1 MNNLKSN
8 KFSILIEPNL
18 KKTFSIKQNPEQVKT
33 ILTSLTADYHFS
45 KTFEGK
51 IKNGYLSGLYTNLAL
66 VNGMVIGYV
75 KIKGDYDLEKGDLKI
90 VVFPSILFWAV
101 CIFVLIG
108 NTILFFQRDSSSNIG
123 AFFIILF
130 GIVNYIVY
138 LAESWSFIKNIKR
151 IIK

>member
-1 MNNLKSN
+1 
-8 KFSILIEPNL
+8 L

-66 VNGMVIGYV
+66 VNSMVIGYV

-101 CIFVLIG
+101 SNFILIG
-108 NTILFFQRDSSSNIG
+108 STILFFQGDSSDYIG
-123 AFFIILF
+123 AFFLVLFEIVTYIIFL
-130 GIVNYIVY
+130 I
-138 LAESWSFIKNIKR
+138 ESWSFIKNIKR
-151 IIK
+151 LIK